1 VGSAAE
7 TECRE
12 ASKAARTQLAAVGLP
27 GSLEVSSEPCVQS
40 RLILYSQ
47 LASLESVAHW
57 GPTVHRDFVLSCSR
71 TRALV
76 ACLRPRGRRC
86 RP

>member
-1 VGSAAE
+1 MGSAAE

-47 LASLESVAHW
+47 LASLESVAH
-57 GPTVHRDFVLSCSR
+57 
-71 TRALV
+71 
-76 ACLRPRGRRC
+76 
-86 RP
+86 